1 MNRADLIAAMEITAA
16 PRLIPVTVPTWG
28 TVYVKPPTVE
38 EVDSNV
44 EANAAARATG
54 VAALPGLIQAAALA
68 VAAAEASPDDAALAR
83 ASAVAAAR
91 VTVAS
96 GKAGLARA
104 AARMIRDEHGK
115 HVFDPANE
123 DDLVLLAMQPYAM
136 MQTILGA
143 ADAPAAA
150 DSGNLDSAA
159 SSSTISP

>member
-1 MNRADLIAAMEITAA
+1 MNRDELIAAMEITAS

-44 EANAAARATG
+44 EANAAARASG
-54 VAALPGLIQAAALA
+54 VEALPGLIQAAAIA
-68 VAAAEASPDDAALAR
+68 VATAEAFPADAALAR

-115 HVFDPANE
+115 HLFDPSNQ

-136 MQTILGA
+136 MQTVLGA
-143 ADAPAAA
+143 ADAPPV
-150 DSGNLDSAA
+150 DSGNSDSAA
-159 SSSTISP
+159 NSSSTSQ